1 MGENTGGPARGDVPT
16 PPRLTVGGL
25 VAGGRYELLES
36 HGGVAGQAFWKA
48 RDKRLSRTVAL
59 TFVDPL
65 PGEQAPGSAT
75 GVLDRTVALT
85 AVYSDGLA
93 RVLDVIRGRAG
104 GIVVSEWIP
113 GRSLAAAVADLDPGS
128 AVGAI
133 WGLSDA
139 ATRTEEAGLVLGLD
153 SPDRVRLT
161 EDGRAVLAFPGV
173 SADAD
178 DRADVRGLGAVLYAL
193 LTGKWPLDLPEGSGA
208 HDPVDG
214 RPDPA
219 PRDDDDKVLDATEVG
234 SGVAADSAVLAMRSL
249 DGSTVSSAATVRTM
263 VTDRTG
269 GPVRPATPTTRFAAP
284 AGAAGAAGAVGAAS
298 GAAASGSSSH
308 PGSSPHPLVSSGAP
322 SSSGSPSSSAT
333 PGSPEPG
340 TAAAET
346 SAMRPVGSAS
356 GSDTGVGGDA
366 DDQLWGTSSEPDPE
380 VQKKRWQI
388 MAGAGAAAVVAIV
401 LLSMWML
408 GALSDDQSNTPLSQ
422 QLDAIERAAQA
433 SRSSEAAAPEDT
445 DTAESGDGADDSDAE
460 SSRTETAPTP
470 ISVSTVTSWQPA
482 SANGTAENSSSA
494 PNVIDGDRS
503 TSWST
508 DTYRNQFGTGP
519 SAYKAGLGLMFTL
532 DGEQEVR
539 EIELT
544 SGDDIRFEIRSADTA
559 SPTSLDDTTRLG
571 SGRTRD
577 GSARVELDDAAEA
590 EYILVWITRLA
601 TSGPQAYSASITEV
615 ELLG

>member
-1 MGENTGGPARGDVPT
+1 
-16 PPRLTVGGL
+16 
-25 VAGGRYELLES
+25 
-36 HGGVAGQAFWKA
+36 
-48 RDKRLSRTVAL
+48 
-59 TFVDPL
+59 
-65 PGEQAPGSAT
+65 
-75 GVLDRTVALT
+75 
-85 AVYSDGLA
+85 
-93 RVLDVIRGRAG
+93 
-104 GIVVSEWIP
+104 
-113 GRSLAAAVADLDPGS
+113 
-128 AVGAI
+128 
-133 WGLSDA
+133 
-139 ATRTEEAGLVLGLD
+139 
-153 SPDRVRLT
+153 
-161 EDGRAVLAFPGV
+161 
-173 SADAD
+173 
-178 DRADVRGLGAVLYAL
+178 
-193 LTGKWPLDLPEGSGA
+193 
-208 HDPVDG
+208 
-214 RPDPA
+214 
-219 PRDDDDKVLDATEVG
+219 
-234 SGVAADSAVLAMRSL
+234 
-249 DGSTVSSAATVRTM
+249 
-263 VTDRTG
+263 
-269 GPVRPATPTTRFAAP
+269 
-284 AGAAGAAGAVGAAS
+284 
-298 GAAASGSSSH
+298 
-308 PGSSPHPLVSSGAP
+308 
-322 SSSGSPSSSAT
+322 
-333 PGSPEPG
+333 
-340 TAAAET
+340 
-346 SAMRPVGSAS
+346 MRPVGSAS

-445 DTAESGDGADDSDAE
+445 NTAESGDGADDSDAE